1 MYGPWMSYF
10 VPESAQSSEVAAGRG
25 NLSIWHIGTFRYKM
39 LASVII
45 LGTLALFLCLL
56 IFICYLNILSTRHMR
71 HTSTGRAMLN
81 KQVCLLLFHY
91 YCSEHLFPCMFYT
104 VELLTLM
111 LTVQWAM
118 SYQSGIHMHIA
129 QREARKIN
137 LKNRANRIS
146 CVHCI

>member
-1 MYGPWMSYF
+1 
-10 VPESAQSSEVAAGRG
+10 
-25 NLSIWHIGTFRYKM
+25 M

-71 HTSTGRAMLN
+71 HKSTGRAMLN
-81 KQVCLLLFHY
+81 KQVCLLLFNY

-111 LTVQWAM
+111 LTVPWAM